1 MAAKN
6 VVADL
11 TRGDKLTGNNY
22 DIWHRKIQY
31 LLNEQELLETL
42 SSKMTRPE
50 DGNTAQHRRDLEA
63 YQSWFKKDRSTRFTM
78 LSSMHDD
85 LIGEYETFQN
95 AKDMWDQ
102 LKFDFGGTSTTRLRS
117 LVLKFEVYRK
127 DPKHTMT
134 EHLRM
139 MSGMIRDLKAAGNV
153 LTDEQQVQAVI
164 RSLPD
169 SWISMKQIMTH
180 NENIKNFADISR
192 HVELEAE
199 RQEATKSAALIA
211 HGGQRKPNGF
221 KRKDK
226 GKAARQGGPSTN
238 APKVNKGANQHKRK
252 RGAKKNISKM
262 KCYNCNKL
270 GHFAR
275 DCTEPKK
282 LGYDFHL
289 SWNGL
294 DILLDDVIFG
304 HGSSTWHA
312 RLGHIGKDRMTRL
325 AREGLLGPLAKV
337 DLPICEPCL
346 AGKACRKPFGKAVRA
361 TQPLELIHSDICGP
375 MNVKARH
382 GASYFLTFIDDY
394 TRYGYVQLIAHR
406 YEALDCFKRF
416 VAEVEN
422 QHEKSLKALRTD
434 RGREYLSD
442 QFKDLCEEKGIRRQ
456 LTIPNTPQQNGVAER
471 RNRTLLDMVRSMMA
485 QANLPISFWGD
496 ALLTAAY
503 ILNRVPSQSVSSTPY
518 ELWKGE
524 KPNLEHLRPWGS
536 AGFVHSTAHKYG
548 KLGPRARKHIFIRY
562 SDSSKG
568 YVMYGEH
575 PNGGMTEIESRD
587 IDFIETDFPSIGDA
601 NRDLDLYELE
611 EDEGTLPSSSEG
623 GGLVPRPVIAEDSG
637 SDLQPSGSITLDQD
651 SQARRVSSRGH
662 IPRRHFEIE
671 GNVLLCDAKDVDEPA
686 SFSEALHSPDRDEWM
701 TAMQEEMSSMD
712 KNNVWELVDLPP
724 GRKTIGN
731 KWVLKVK
738 RKADGS
744 IDRYKARLVAKGY
757 TQREGIDYEDTFS
770 PVVRFASIRLIL
782 SIVAKQDLELF
793 QMDVKTA
800 FLNGELD
807 EEIYMAQP
815 AGFEALRDMSAKC
828 VVSNVPSMVS
838 NSHLGNAGN
847 DMDSIVTT
855 KKWLSSTFE
864 MKDMG
869 EANFVLGVKITRD
882 RSKKLL
888 SLSQGTYIKKIL
900 ERFHMHNSKPI
911 DTPMEKGCTLS
922 LDQCPKNDEEKNQ
935 MSKVPYASAIG
946 SLMYAMLC
954 TRPDICF
961 AVGMVSRYQSNPGPA
976 HWRAVKRILRYLRGT
991 SDHAL
996 CYHGGDLRLTGYSD
1010 ADWASDKD
1018 ERKSTS
1024 GYAFILGGGAVSW
1037 CSKKQSCIALSTM
1050 ESEYVA
1056 CSAAVQEAVWLRRFL
1071 QRLGVTAHAEDAV
1084 LLYSD
1089 STSALAY
1096 AKDPKYH
1103 GKAKHIELRY
1113 HYIRDMVSQGEVI
1126 LQHISTGSMVADPL
1140 TKPIARDLFFSHTK
1154 SKNRPS
1160 HTGDSPWRLDSEQ
1173 DETFM
1178 SFSAKIAN

>member
-1 MAAKN
+1 M
-6 VVADL
+6 
-11 TRGDKLTGNNY
+11 
-22 DIWHRKIQY
+22 
-31 LLNEQELLETL
+31 
-42 SSKMTRPE
+42 
-50 DGNTAQHRRDLEA
+50 
-63 YQSWFKKDRSTRFTM
+63 RFTM

-153 LTDEQQVQAVI
+153 LTDEQQVQA
-164 RSLPD
+164 
-169 SWISMKQIMTH
+169 
-180 NENIKNFADISR
+180 
-192 HVELEAE
+192 

-282 LGYDFHL
+282 VSLSLDLSSIFVCSHVFVAKSISDWIIDTGATRHVARDRAGFVDYRKIPVGTHVVYMGNGSYEEALG
-289 SWNGL
+289 
-294 DILLDDVIFG
+294 VV
-304 HGSSTWHA
+304 
-312 RLGHIGKDRMTRL
+312 DR
-325 AREGLLGPLAKV
+325 
-337 DLPICEPCL
+337 
-346 AGKACRKPFGKAVRA
+346 
-361 TQPLELIHSDICGP
+361 
-375 MNVKARH
+375 
-382 GASYFLTFIDDY
+382 Y
-394 TRYGYVQLIAHR
+394 R

-416 VAEVEN
+416 VAE
-422 QHEKSLKALRTD
+422 
-434 RGREYLSD
+434 
-442 QFKDLCEEKGIRRQ
+442 
-456 LTIPNTPQQNGVAER
+456 
-471 RNRTLLDMVRSMMA
+471 
-485 QANLPISFWGD
+485 
-496 ALLTAAY
+496 
-503 ILNRVPSQSVSSTPY
+503 SVSSTPY

-651 SQARRVSSRGH
+651 SQAHRVSSRGH

-738 RKADGS
+738 RKVDGS

-757 TQREGIDYEDTFS
+757 TQRKGIDYEDTFS

-815 AGFEALRDMSAKC
+815 AGFEAKGHERKVCRLKRSIYGLKQSSRQWYLRFHDSITSFGFEMIEEDHC
-828 VVSNVPSMVS
+828 VYLKRSKRSILILSLYVDDI
-838 NSHLGNAGN
+838 LLAGN

-1154 SKNRPS
+1154 SMGLR
-1160 HTGDSPWRLDSEQ
+1160 R
-1173 DETFM
+1173 
-1178 SFSAKIAN
+1178 I

>member
-139 MSGMIRDLKAAGNV
+139 MSGMIHDLKAAGNV

-304 HGSSTWHA
+304 HGSICESLFKIDLFESSTSSTFVIDCNMTINSSTWHA
-312 RLGHIGKDRMTRL
+312 RLGHIGKDRMARL

-456 LTIPNTPQQNGVAER
+456 LTISNTPQQNGVAER
-471 RNRTLLDMVRSMMA
+471 RNRTLLDMFPPPHT
-485 QANLPISFWGD
+485 NFGKD
-496 ALLTAAY
+496 
-503 ILNRVPSQSVSSTPY
+503 
-518 ELWKGE
+518 E

-611 EDEGTLPSSSEG
+611 EDEGTLPSSSED

-651 SQARRVSSRGH
+651 SQSRRVSSKGQFLVVPRPVIAKDSGSDLQPSGSITLDQDSQSRRVSSRGH

-686 SFSEALHSPDRDEWM
+686 SF
-701 TAMQEEMSSMD
+701 QIMSG
-712 KNNVWELVDLPP
+712 ELVDLPP

-815 AGFEALRDMSAKC
+815 AGFEVQGHERKVCRLKRSIYGLKQSSRQWYLRFHDSITSFGFEMIEEDHC
-828 VVSNVPSMVS
+828 VYLKRSKRSILILSLYVDDI
-838 NSHLGNAGN
+838 LLAGN

-869 EANFVLGVKITRD
+869 EANFVLG
-882 RSKKLL
+882 
-888 SLSQGTYIKKIL
+888 TYVLQLAWLVAIRAIL
-900 ERFHMHNSKPI
+900 
-911 DTPMEKGCTLS
+911 DL
-922 LDQCPKNDEEKNQ
+922 
-935 MSKVPYASAIG
+935 
-946 SLMYAMLC
+946 
-954 TRPDICF
+954 
-961 AVGMVSRYQSNPGPA
+961 A

-1071 QRLGVTAHAEDAV
+1071 QRLGVTAHAEDVV

-1154 SKNRPS
+1154 SMGLR
-1160 HTGDSPWRLDSEQ
+1160 R
-1173 DETFM
+1173 
-1178 SFSAKIAN
+1178 I

>member
-1 MAAKN
+1 MGIRPN
-6 VVADL
+6 TDV
-11 TRGDKLTGNNY
+11 
-22 DIWHRKIQY
+22 IWKPTNLGLKKI
-31 LLNEQELLETL
+31 
-42 SSKMTRPE
+42 
-50 DGNTAQHRRDLEA
+50 EA
-63 YQSWFKKDRSTRFTM
+63 TCM
-78 LSSMHDD
+78 MI

-95 AKDMWDQ
+95 AKDMWDK

-153 LTDEQQVQAVI
+153 LIDEQQVQAVI

-199 RQEATKSAALIA
+199 CQEATKSAALIA
-211 HGGQRKPNGF
+211 HGGQCKPNEF

-226 GKAARQGGPSTN
+226 GKATRQGGPSTN

-270 GHFAR
+270 GHFSR

-282 LGYDFHL
+282 ASLSLDLSSIYVCYPSSIFVCSHVFVAKSISNWIIDTGATRHVARDRAGFVDYRKIPAGTHVVYMGNGSYEEALG
-289 SWNGL
+289 
-294 DILLDDVIFG
+294 V
-304 HGSSTWHA
+304 
-312 RLGHIGKDRMTRL
+312 
-325 AREGLLGPLAKV
+325 
-337 DLPICEPCL
+337 
-346 AGKACRKPFGKAVRA
+346 GKACRKPFGKAVRA

-416 VAEVEN
+416 VAEVKN

-456 LTIPNTPQQNGVAER
+456 LTISNTPQQNGVAER
-471 RNRTLLDMVRSMMA
+471 RNRTLLDM
-485 QANLPISFWGD
+485 
-496 ALLTAAY
+496 
-503 ILNRVPSQSVSSTPY
+503 SVSSTPY

-536 AGFVHSTAHKYG
+536 IGFVHSTAHKYG

-562 SDSSKG
+562 SDRLKG

-623 GGLVPRPVIAEDSG
+623 GGLVPRPY
-637 SDLQPSGSITLDQD
+637 QD
-651 SQARRVSSRGH
+651 SQARRVSNRGH

-701 TAMQEEMSSMD
+701 TVMQEEMSSMD

-731 KWVLKVK
+731 KCVLKVK

-744 IDRYKARLVAKGY
+744 IDRYKARLVAKCY
-757 TQREGIDYEDTFS
+757 IQREGIDYEDTFS

-782 SIVAKQDLELF
+782 SIVAKHDLELF

-815 AGFEALRDMSAKC
+815 AGFEVKGHERKVCRLKRSIYGLKQSSRQWYLRFHDSITSFGFEMIEEDHC
-828 VVSNVPSMVS
+828 VYLKRSKRSILILSLYVDDILLV
-838 NSHLGNAGN
+838 GN

-869 EANFVLGVKITRD
+869 EANFVLGD
-882 RSKKLL
+882 AL
-888 SLSQGTYIKKIL
+888 
-900 ERFHMHNSKPI
+900 
-911 DTPMEKGCTLS
+911 LS

-961 AVGMVSRYQSNPGPA
+961 AVSMVSRYQSNPGPA

-996 CYHGGDLRLTGYSD
+996 CYHGRDLRLTGYSD

-1096 AKDPKYH
+1096 AKGPKYH

-1113 HYIRDMVSQGEVI
+1113 HYIRDMVSQREVI
-1126 LQHISTGSMVADPL
+1126 LQHISTSSMVADPL
-1140 TKPIARDLFFSHTK
+1140 TKPIARDLFFSHTR
-1154 SKNRPS
+1154 SMGLR
-1160 HTGDSPWRLDSEQ
+1160 R
-1173 DETFM
+1173 
-1178 SFSAKIAN
+1178 I

>member
-1 MAAKN
+1 
-6 VVADL
+6 
-11 TRGDKLTGNNY
+11 
-22 DIWHRKIQY
+22 
-31 LLNEQELLETL
+31 
-42 SSKMTRPE
+42 MTRPE

-63 YQSWFKKDRSTRFTM
+63 YQSWFKKDRSTHFTM

-85 LIGEYETFQN
+85 LIGE
-95 AKDMWDQ
+95 
-102 LKFDFGGTSTTRLRS
+102 LRS

-139 MSGMIRDLKAAGNV
+139 MSGMICDLKAARNV

-252 RGAKKNISKM
+252 RSAKKNISKM

-282 LGYDFHL
+282 L
-289 SWNGL
+289 
-294 DILLDDVIFG
+294 
-304 HGSSTWHA
+304 
-312 RLGHIGKDRMTRL
+312 
-325 AREGLLGPLAKV
+325 
-337 DLPICEPCL
+337 
-346 AGKACRKPFGKAVRA
+346 
-361 TQPLELIHSDICGP
+361 
-375 MNVKARH
+375 
-382 GASYFLTFIDDY
+382 
-394 TRYGYVQLIAHR
+394 IAHH

-422 QHEKSLKALRTD
+422 QHEKSLKALRTN

-442 QFKDLCEEKGIRRQ
+442 QFKDLYEEKGIHRQ
-456 LTIPNTPQQNGVAER
+456 LTILNTPQQNGVTER

-503 ILNRVPSQSVSSTPY
+503 ILNRVPFQSVSSTPY
-518 ELWKGE
+518 ELWKGK

-536 AGFVHSTAHKYG
+536 ASFVHSTAHN
-548 KLGPRARKHIFIRY
+548 
-562 SDSSKG
+562 SKG

-623 GGLVPRPVIAEDSG
+623 GGLVPRP
-637 SDLQPSGSITLDQD
+637 
-651 SQARRVSSRGH
+651 
-662 IPRRHFEIE
+662 
-671 GNVLLCDAKDVDEPA
+671 
-686 SFSEALHSPDRDEWM
+686 
-701 TAMQEEMSSMD
+701 EEMSSMD
-712 KNNVWELVDLPP
+712 KNNVWELVDLLS

-757 TQREGIDYEDTFS
+757 TQRKGIDYEDTFS
-770 PVVRFASIRLIL
+770 PVVRFASIHLIL

-815 AGFEALRDMSAKC
+815 AGFEVQGHERKMIEEDHC
-828 VVSNVPSMVS
+828 VYLKRSKISILILSLYVDDI
-838 NSHLGNAGN
+838 LLTRN

-954 TRPDICF
+954 TRLDICF
-961 AVGMVSRYQSNPGPA
+961 AISMVSLYQSNPGPA
-976 HWRAVKRILRYLRGT
+976 HWKGVKRILRYLHGT
-991 SDHAL
+991 IDHAL
-996 CYHGGDLRLTGYSD
+996 CYHGRDLRLIGYND

-1024 GYAFILGGGAVSW
+1024 GYAFILRGGAVSW

-1056 CSAAVQEAVWLRRFL
+1056 CLAAIQEAIWLRRFL
-1071 QRLGVTAHAEDAV
+1071 QCLGVTAHAEDAV
-1084 LLYSD
+1084 LLF
-1089 STSALAY
+1089 LIV
-1096 AKDPKYH
+1096 H
-1103 GKAKHIELRY
+1103 QL
-1113 HYIRDMVSQGEVI
+1113 
-1126 LQHISTGSMVADPL
+1126 
-1140 TKPIARDLFFSHTK
+1140 
-1154 SKNRPS
+1154 
-1160 HTGDSPWRLDSEQ
+1160 
-1173 DETFM
+1173 
-1178 SFSAKIAN
+1178 

>member
-312 RLGHIGKDRMTRL
+312 RLGHIGKDRMARL

-416 VAEVEN
+416 VAE
-422 QHEKSLKALRTD
+422 K
-434 RGREYLSD
+434 RGYADNLL
-442 QFKDLCEEKGIRRQ
+442 F
-456 LTIPNTPQQNGVAER
+456 PNTPQQNGVAER

-770 PVVRFASIRLIL
+770 PVMKRSIWLNQRVLKSKGHERKVCRLKRSIYGLKQSSRQWYLRFHDSITSFGFEMIEEDHCVYLKRSKRSILIL
-782 SIVAKQDLELF
+782 SLYVDDILL
-793 QMDVKTA
+793 
-800 FLNGELD
+800 
-807 EEIYMAQP
+807 
-815 AGFEALRDMSAKC
+815 
-828 VVSNVPSMVS
+828 
-838 NSHLGNAGN
+838 AGN

-996 CYHGGDLRLTGYSD
+996 CYHGEDLRLTGYSD

-1126 LQHISTGSMVADPL
+1126 LQHIST
-1140 TKPIARDLFFSHTK
+1140 R
-1154 SKNRPS
+1154 
-1160 HTGDSPWRLDSEQ
+1160 
-1173 DETFM
+1173 
-1178 SFSAKIAN
+1178 

>member
-95 AKDMWDQ
+95 AKDTWDQ

-117 LVLKFEVYRK
+117 LVLKFEVYCK

-134 EHLRM
+134 EHLRT
-139 MSGMIRDLKAAGNV
+139 MSGMIRDLKAARNV

-164 RSLPD
+164 RSLPN

-192 HVELEAE
+192 HMELEAE
-199 RQEATKSAALIA
+199 CQEETKSAALIA

-226 GKAARQGGPSTN
+226 GKSARQGGPSTN
-238 APKVNKGANQHKRK
+238 APKVNKGANQHKHK

-262 KCYNCNKL
+262 KWYNCNKL

-282 LGYDFHL
+282 VSLSLDLSSIYVCYPSSIFVCSHVFVAKSISDWIIDTEATRHVARDRAGFVDYRKILAGTHVVYMGNGSYEEELGVGSYQLHLRTGRTLLLHDVLYVPGVLYNLLSVFTLLQLGYDFHL

-304 HGSSTWHA
+304 HGSICESLFKIDLFESSISSTFIIDCNMTINSSTWHA
-312 RLGHIGKDRMTRL
+312 RLGHIGKDRMARL

-346 AGKACRKPFGKAVRA
+346 AGKACRKPFGMAVRA
-361 TQPLELIHSDICGP
+361 TQPLELIHSDIYGP
-375 MNVKARH
+375 MNVKAHH

-406 YEALDCFKRF
+406 YEALDRFKRF

-442 QFKDLCEEKGIRRQ
+442 QFKDLCEENGIRRQ
-456 LTIPNTPQQNGVAER
+456 LTISNTPQQNGVAER
-471 RNRTLLDMVRSMMA
+471 RNRTLLDMVRSMIA
-485 QANLPISFWGD
+485 QANLPISFLGD
-496 ALLTAAY
+496 ALLTTAY
-503 ILNRVPSQSVSSTPY
+503 ILNRVSFQSVSSTPY

-575 PNGGMTEIESRD
+575 PNGGMTKIESCD
-587 IDFIETDFPSIGDA
+587 IDFIKTNFPSIGDA

-611 EDEGTLPSSSEG
+611 ED
-623 GGLVPRPVIAEDSG
+623 
-637 SDLQPSGSITLDQD
+637 
-651 SQARRVSSRGH
+651 
-662 IPRRHFEIE
+662 
-671 GNVLLCDAKDVDEPA
+671 
-686 SFSEALHSPDRDEWM
+686 
-701 TAMQEEMSSMD
+701 
-712 KNNVWELVDLPP
+712 
-724 GRKTIGN
+724 
-731 KWVLKVK
+731 
-738 RKADGS
+738 
-744 IDRYKARLVAKGY
+744 
-757 TQREGIDYEDTFS
+757 
-770 PVVRFASIRLIL
+770 
-782 SIVAKQDLELF
+782 
-793 QMDVKTA
+793 
-800 FLNGELD
+800 
-807 EEIYMAQP
+807 
-815 AGFEALRDMSAKC
+815 
-828 VVSNVPSMVS
+828 
-838 NSHLGNAGN
+838 
-847 DMDSIVTT
+847 
-855 KKWLSSTFE
+855 
-864 MKDMG
+864 
-869 EANFVLGVKITRD
+869 
-882 RSKKLL
+882 
-888 SLSQGTYIKKIL
+888 
-900 ERFHMHNSKPI
+900 
-911 DTPMEKGCTLS
+911 
-922 LDQCPKNDEEKNQ
+922 
-935 MSKVPYASAIG
+935 
-946 SLMYAMLC
+946 
-954 TRPDICF
+954 
-961 AVGMVSRYQSNPGPA
+961 
-976 HWRAVKRILRYLRGT
+976 
-991 SDHAL
+991 
-996 CYHGGDLRLTGYSD
+996 
-1010 ADWASDKD
+1010 
-1018 ERKSTS
+1018 
-1024 GYAFILGGGAVSW
+1024 
-1037 CSKKQSCIALSTM
+1037 
-1050 ESEYVA
+1050 
-1056 CSAAVQEAVWLRRFL
+1056 
-1071 QRLGVTAHAEDAV
+1071 
-1084 LLYSD
+1084 
-1089 STSALAY
+1089 
-1096 AKDPKYH
+1096 
-1103 GKAKHIELRY
+1103 
-1113 HYIRDMVSQGEVI
+1113 
-1126 LQHISTGSMVADPL
+1126 
-1140 TKPIARDLFFSHTK
+1140 
-1154 SKNRPS
+1154 
-1160 HTGDSPWRLDSEQ
+1160 
-1173 DETFM
+1173 
-1178 SFSAKIAN
+1178 

>member
-1 MAAKN
+1 
-6 VVADL
+6 
-11 TRGDKLTGNNY
+11 
-22 DIWHRKIQY
+22 
-31 LLNEQELLETL
+31 
-42 SSKMTRPE
+42 
-50 DGNTAQHRRDLEA
+50 
-63 YQSWFKKDRSTRFTM
+63 M

-85 LIGEYETFQN
+85 LIGEYEIFQN

-134 EHLRM
+134 EHLKM
-139 MSGMIRDLKAAGNV
+139 MSGMIRDLKATRNV

-211 HGGQRKPNGF
+211 HSGQRKPNGF

-270 GHFAR
+270 GHFTR

-282 LGYDFHL
+282 VSLPLDLSSIYVCYPSSIFVCSHVFVAKSISDWIIDTGATRHVARDRAGFVDYRKIPAGTHVVYMGNGSYEEALGVGSYQLHLRTGRTLLLQDVLYVPGVLYNLLSVFTLLQLGYDFHL
-289 SWNGL
+289 SLNGL

-304 HGSSTWHA
+304 HGSICESLFKIDLFESSTSSTFVIDCNMTISSSTRHA
-312 RLGHIGKDRMTRL
+312 QLGHIGKDRMTRL

-346 AGKACRKPFGKAVRA
+346 AGKACRKPFGKAVRT

-434 RGREYLSD
+434 HGREYLSD

-456 LTIPNTPQQNGVAER
+456 LTISNTLQQNGVAER

-575 PNGGMTEIESRD
+575 PNGGMT
-587 IDFIETDFPSIGDA
+587 
-601 NRDLDLYELE
+601 
-611 EDEGTLPSSSEG
+611 
-623 GGLVPRPVIAEDSG
+623 
-637 SDLQPSGSITLDQD
+637 
-651 SQARRVSSRGH
+651 
-662 IPRRHFEIE
+662 
-671 GNVLLCDAKDVDEPA
+671 
-686 SFSEALHSPDRDEWM
+686 
-701 TAMQEEMSSMD
+701 
-712 KNNVWELVDLPP
+712 
-724 GRKTIGN
+724 
-731 KWVLKVK
+731 
-738 RKADGS
+738 
-744 IDRYKARLVAKGY
+744 
-757 TQREGIDYEDTFS
+757 
-770 PVVRFASIRLIL
+770 
-782 SIVAKQDLELF
+782 
-793 QMDVKTA
+793 
-800 FLNGELD
+800 
-807 EEIYMAQP
+807 
-815 AGFEALRDMSAKC
+815 
-828 VVSNVPSMVS
+828 
-838 NSHLGNAGN
+838 
-847 DMDSIVTT
+847 
-855 KKWLSSTFE
+855 
-864 MKDMG
+864 
-869 EANFVLGVKITRD
+869 
-882 RSKKLL
+882 
-888 SLSQGTYIKKIL
+888 
-900 ERFHMHNSKPI
+900 
-911 DTPMEKGCTLS
+911 
-922 LDQCPKNDEEKNQ
+922 
-935 MSKVPYASAIG
+935 
-946 SLMYAMLC
+946 
-954 TRPDICF
+954 
-961 AVGMVSRYQSNPGPA
+961 
-976 HWRAVKRILRYLRGT
+976 
-991 SDHAL
+991 
-996 CYHGGDLRLTGYSD
+996 
-1010 ADWASDKD
+1010 
-1018 ERKSTS
+1018 
-1024 GYAFILGGGAVSW
+1024 
-1037 CSKKQSCIALSTM
+1037 
-1050 ESEYVA
+1050 
-1056 CSAAVQEAVWLRRFL
+1056 
-1071 QRLGVTAHAEDAV
+1071 
-1084 LLYSD
+1084 
-1089 STSALAY
+1089 
-1096 AKDPKYH
+1096 
-1103 GKAKHIELRY
+1103 
-1113 HYIRDMVSQGEVI
+1113 
-1126 LQHISTGSMVADPL
+1126 
-1140 TKPIARDLFFSHTK
+1140 
-1154 SKNRPS
+1154 
-1160 HTGDSPWRLDSEQ
+1160 
-1173 DETFM
+1173 
-1178 SFSAKIAN
+1178 

>member
-153 LTDEQQVQAVI
+153 LSDEQQVQAVI

-312 RLGHIGKDRMTRL
+312 RLGHIGKDRMARL

-815 AGFEALRDMSAKC
+815 AGFEAKGHERKVCRLKRSIYGLKQSSRQWYLRFHDSITSFGFEMIEEDHC
-828 VVSNVPSMVS
+828 VYLKRSKRSILILSLYVDDI
-838 NSHLGNAGN
+838 LLAGN

-900 ERFHMHNSKPI
+900 EH
-911 DTPMEKGCTLS
+911 
-922 LDQCPKNDEEKNQ
+922 
-935 MSKVPYASAIG
+935 
-946 SLMYAMLC
+946 
-954 TRPDICF
+954 ICF

-1154 SKNRPS
+1154 SMGLR
-1160 HTGDSPWRLDSEQ
+1160 R
-1173 DETFM
+1173 
-1178 SFSAKIAN
+1178 I

>member
-42 SSKMTRPE
+42 SSKMTIPE
-50 DGNTAQHRRDLEA
+50 DGNTAQHKRDLEA

-211 HGGQRKPNGF
+211 MVGNANKMSLSVKTR
-221 KRKDK
+221 
-226 GKAARQGGPSTN
+226 ARQQG
-238 APKVNKGANQHKRK
+238 R
-252 RGAKKNISKM
+252 
-262 KCYNCNKL
+262 
-270 GHFAR
+270 
-275 DCTEPKK
+275 

-304 HGSSTWHA
+304 HGSSIWHA
-312 RLGHIGKDRMTRL
+312 RLGHIGKDRM
-325 AREGLLGPLAKV
+325 A
-337 DLPICEPCL
+337 
-346 AGKACRKPFGKAVRA
+346 RKPFGKAMRA
-361 TQPLELIHSDICGP
+361 TQPLELIHSNICEP

-422 QHEKSLKALRTD
+422 QHD
-434 RGREYLSD
+434 
-442 QFKDLCEEKGIRRQ
+442 
-456 LTIPNTPQQNGVAER
+456 VAER
-471 RNRTLLDMVRSMMA
+471 RNRTLLNMVRSMMA

-496 ALLTAAY
+496 ALLTVAY

-536 AGFVHSTAHKYG
+536 AGFVHSTTHKYG

-575 PNGGMTEIESRD
+575 PNGGMTKIESRD
-587 IDFIETDFPSIGDA
+587 IDFIETDFPSIGNA
-601 NRDLDLYELE
+601 NRDLDLY
-611 EDEGTLPSSSEG
+611 DE
-623 GGLVPRPVIAEDSG
+623 

-671 GNVLLCDAKDVDEPA
+671 GNVLLCDARDVDEPA
-686 SFSEALHSPDRDEWM
+686 SFNEALHSPDRDEWM
-701 TAMQEEMSSMD
+701 IAMSNARQMVQLTGTRRAS
-712 KNNVWELVDLPP
+712 W
-724 GRKTIGN
+724 
-731 KWVLKVK
+731 
-738 RKADGS
+738 RKA
-744 IDRYKARLVAKGY
+744 
-757 TQREGIDYEDTFS
+757 
-770 PVVRFASIRLIL
+770 IL
-782 SIVAKQDLELF
+782 NERDLELF

-815 AGFEALRDMSAKC
+815 E
-828 VVSNVPSMVS
+828 
-838 NSHLGNAGN
+838 AGN

-869 EANFVLGVKITRD
+869 E
-882 RSKKLL
+882 
-888 SLSQGTYIKKIL
+888 TYAL
-900 ERFHMHNSKPI
+900 Q
-911 DTPMEKGCTLS
+911 L
-922 LDQCPKNDEEKNQ
+922 
-935 MSKVPYASAIG
+935 
-946 SLMYAMLC
+946 
-954 TRPDICF
+954 
-961 AVGMVSRYQSNPGPA
+961 GMVSRYQSNPGPA

-996 CYHGGDLRLTGYSD
+996 CYHGGDLRLTDYSD

-1018 ERKSTS
+1018 ECKSTS

-1056 CSAAVQEAVWLRRFL
+1056 CSAAVQEVVWLRRFL
-1071 QRLGVTAHAEDAV
+1071 QRLGVTAHAEDVV

-1089 STSALAY
+1089 SISALAY

-1103 GKAKHIELRY
+1103 GNAKHIELRY
-1113 HYIRDMVSQGEVI
+1113 HYI
-1126 LQHISTGSMVADPL
+1126 
-1140 TKPIARDLFFSHTK
+1140 
-1154 SKNRPS
+1154 
-1160 HTGDSPWRLDSEQ
+1160 
-1173 DETFM
+1173 
-1178 SFSAKIAN
+1178 